1 MIKSSLYTIF
11 SIIFISASVL
21 IVFWIIQQ
29 ESRRDKTKQESHI
42 ILNEAND
49 DEKNISNQTDITDYD
64 KKDISSALLEIDN
77 LVNAVD
83 KTEVPE

>member
-29 ESRRDKTKQESHI
+29 ESRRDETKQESHI

-49 DEKNISNQTDITDYD
+49 DEKNISNQTDITDYA